1 MTRKTKWYNTWW
13 FKIIIISIIAIVI
26 YFAAKKTTVY
36 INYQEY
42 LKTEIDS
49 LKRQNIILDSLYKSK
64 AIDKEKIKIIREK
77 ISIQSELDRLEHLKN
92 QLIEL
97 RKQPIKQTE
106 NLSPEELDKYLKE
119 LLKEKQK

>member
-1 MTRKTKWYNTWW
+1 MIKKTKWYNTWW

-64 AIDKEKIKIIREK
+64 VIDKEKIKIIREK